1 MCLLEKKKK
10 LYRSFFLSEQAHMA
24 VPFSDTIYFLLK
36 IQMSLGK
43 EKRWV
48 LKHRKELTNNRCKNF
63 MLIVPGN

>member
-48 LKHRKELTNNRCKNF
+48 LKQRKELTNNR
-63 MLIVPGN
+63 